1 MSNKISKQ
9 EEVYIR
15 LFNKSED
22 YIEQHLNEAISL
34 SNLANYSNFSDYHFH
49 RIFKKY
55 SNITLKKFITRFKLE
70 RAAIFMS
77 VNRSLSLTIIASKYG
92 YNDSSSFSRAFKRH
106 FGCSP
111 SIYRREQEMTRN
123 IKNNMT

>member
-9 EEVYIR
+9 EEVYIC
-15 LFNKSED
+15 LVNKSED
-22 YIEQHLNEAISL
+22 YIEQHLNEAILL

-77 VNRSLSLTIIASKYG
+77 VNRSLSLTIIASKELSLNMDG
-92 YNDSSSFSRAFKRH
+92 KAITEIIDGHMNTQQQQSQ
-106 FGCSP
+106 FGLGR
-111 SIYRREQEMTRN
+111 I
-123 IKNNMT
+123 

>member
-1 MSNKISKQ
+1 
-9 EEVYIR
+9 
-15 LFNKSED
+15 
-22 YIEQHLNEAISL
+22 
-34 SNLANYSNFSDYHFH
+34 
-49 RIFKKY
+49 
-55 SNITLKKFITRFKLE
+55 
-70 RAAIFMS
+70 MS